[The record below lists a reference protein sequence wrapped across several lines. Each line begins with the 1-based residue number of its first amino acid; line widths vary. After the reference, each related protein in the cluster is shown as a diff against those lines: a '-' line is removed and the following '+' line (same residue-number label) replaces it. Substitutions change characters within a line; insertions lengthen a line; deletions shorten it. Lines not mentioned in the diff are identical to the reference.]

1 MLHCGNEFLKEVLN
15 FRFKFDDKYQ
25 RYNKNHNDL
34 LRRERLTA
42 LSNKPK
48 TYQLLSNL
56 ITLI

>member
-1 MLHCGNEFLKEVLN
+1 MLHWGNEFLKEVLN

-48 TYQLLSNL
+48 LTNYLA
-56 ITLI
+56 I